1 MFMRLIYRW
10 KVAVVIML
18 LSLVSSPSNSSRQVD
33 FCKVFGSV
41 YVEDSAEAADY
52 RVYKDNSEAF
62 CDIKVFK
69 VDSRVYADQ
78 QGLWHFTKIKALLIF
93 QYILN
98 QTKVWPTFRS
108 TLLMLNHSQAATTSF
123 SWLPKV

>member
-78 QGLWHFTKIKALLIF
+78 QGLWHFTKNK
-93 QYILN
+93 
-98 QTKVWPTFRS
+98 
-108 TLLMLNHSQAATTSF
+108 SF
-123 SWLPKV
+123 ADFSVYFESNKGLADFSVYFIDVESFAGCNN